1 MSKSFAGPAALNDV
15 PLDSW
20 SSDVEIAHWDVMF
33 GAVTV
38 RLRQTV
44 DEWLAS
50 REEGHLSDADAR
62 LRVSALECAGALDQL
77 HDTLSHEALRR
88 QLLERKVADA
98 QALLERTQNE
108 LADSRFGEL
117 AARHRALHD
126 GLTQLPNRHFFRER
140 LAHLT
145 LSGQRKPTA
154 VAVLYLD
161 LDDFKPIN
169 DAHGHDTGDEL
180 LKIVAARL
188 ARAVRSQDL
197 VSRVGGD
204 EFACLLLDVPSREQL
219 SHMACKLLDTVAAP
233 IKLGELELTV
243 RTSIGIATN
252 ADPRATPAVLIRS
265 ADAAMYVAKRR
276 KCGYAF
282 FDERAELAGPA
293 DSVVTH
299 SPLLVAPVVGRIEA
313 APR

>member
-1 MSKSFAGPAALNDV
+1 MIEIVRVTTALAETTID
-15 PLDSW
+15 PW
-20 SSDVEIAHWDVMF
+20 SGDIEIAHWDVMF
-33 GAVTV
+33 GAVTI

-50 REEGHLSDADAR
+50 RDEGHLSDADAR
-62 LRVSALECAGALDQL
+62 MRVSALECAAALDQL
-77 HDTLSHEALRR
+77 HDTLAHEALRR
-88 QLLERKVADA
+88 QLLERKIAEA
-98 QALLERTQNE
+98 HALLARTQRE
-108 LADSRFGEL
+108 LADSRFDVQ
-117 AARHRALHD
+117 AARHLALHD
-126 GLTQLPNRHFFRER
+126 GLTQLPNRHFFRDR
-140 LAHLT
+140 LGHFT
-145 LSGQRKPTA
+145 LSGRRKATA
-154 VAVLYLD
+154 LAVLYLD
-161 LDDFKPIN
+161 LVDFKPIN

-188 ARAVRSQDL
+188 ARAVRAQDF

-252 ADPRATPAVLIRS
+252 ADPCATPAMLISR

-282 FDERAELAGPA
+282 FDERAEVASLPA
-293 DSVVTH
+293 
-299 SPLLVAPVVGRIEA
+299 SPAVEGLMFIAPAVECVEA